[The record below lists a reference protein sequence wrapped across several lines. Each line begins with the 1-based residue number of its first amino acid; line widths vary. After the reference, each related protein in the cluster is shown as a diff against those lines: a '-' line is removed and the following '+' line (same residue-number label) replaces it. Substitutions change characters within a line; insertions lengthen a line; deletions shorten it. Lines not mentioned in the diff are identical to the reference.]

1 MIRFSVSTVS
11 EIQPLKPFNRN
22 SNFTPLERCF
32 SLLNSCFSLK
42 QLLQIHAQIMI
53 SGIHCNPPT
62 TDKIIQLCTSDS
74 IRAKHQIDC
83 INHGHLVANFYQNLE
98 SSSWNSVIRA
108 YATSNSGSQREAMRV
123 FLDMRRLGVG
133 PDEHTFPFV
142 FKSCASFSGLNEG
155 RQVHG
160 DALKHGCH
168 RNVYVQNTLIHF
180 YGSCKKLMDAYKVF
194 DEMTHR
200 TRVSWNSIISV
211 NVECGWFYDS
221 VELFV
226 KMRNSG
232 FVADETTMVIV
243 LSACAEIGSLSL
255 GKWVHSQV
263 IEKGMVVNC
272 QLGTALVDMYG
283 KCGDV
288 RYARL
293 VFDRMVHRNIWTWS
307 SMILGFAQH
316 GFAGQA
322 LELFR
327 EMRNYSIKP
336 NHVTFLGVLCAC
348 SHAGLVED
356 GRRYFREMEQVHGI
370 KPMMVHYGAMVDMLG
385 RAGRLEEA
393 YDFVM
398 KMPVEADGV
407 LLRALLSS
415 CNIHDVN
422 DCSGVGEKVKRKLV
436 DAEPKRSGNF
446 VMIAN
451 NLAEV
456 GLWEE
461 AEDFRRK
468 MRDKGLKKIAG
479 ESCVEIEGTSFRF
492 FSGEDS
498 CFASADIVLLLKILN
513 LHMKMIQFE

>member
-1 MIRFSVSTVS
+1 MLRFSVST
-11 EIQPLKPFNRN
+11 PP
-22 SNFTPLERCF
+22 ERCF
-32 SLLNSCFSLK
+32 SLLNSCSSLK

-53 SGIHCNPPT
+53 SGLLCNSCI

-83 INHGHLVANFYQNLE
+83 INHAHRVANFYHLLE

-108 YATSNSGSQREAMRV
+108 YAASNSGSQREGVRV
-123 FLDMRRLGVG
+123 FLDMRRLGVR
-133 PDEHTFPFV
+133 PNEHTFPFV

-155 RQVHG
+155 RQVHV

-168 RNVYVQNTLIHF
+168 LNVYVQNTMIHF

-200 TRVSWNSIISV
+200 TLVSWNSIISV
-211 NVECGWFYDS
+211 NVGCGWFYES
-221 VELFV
+221 LELFI

-232 FVADETTMVIV
+232 FMADEATMVIV
-243 LSACAEIGSLSL
+243 LSACAEIGNLSL

-263 IEKGMVVNC
+263 IENGMVVSC
-272 QLGTALVDMYG
+272 QLGTALLDMYG

-288 RYARL
+288 NYASL
-293 VFDRMVHRNIWTWS
+293 VFNRMFHRNIWTWS

-316 GFAGQA
+316 GFARQA
-322 LELFR
+322 LETFR
-327 EMRNYSIKP
+327 EMMTHSIKP

-356 GRRYFREMEQVHGI
+356 GQHYFREMEQVHGV

-385 RAGRLEEA
+385 RAGRLKEA
-393 YDFVM
+393 YDFVTN
-398 KMPVEADGV
+398 MPVVADGV
-407 LLRALLSS
+407 LWRAVLSS

-422 DCSGVGEKVKRKLV
+422 DYSGVSEKVKQKLMEL
-436 DAEPKRSGNF
+436 EPKRSGNF

-451 NLAEV
+451 NYAEV
-456 GLWEE
+456 GMWEK
-461 AEDFRRK
+461 AEDLRSK
-468 MRDKGLKKIAG
+468 MRNKGLKKIAG
-479 ESCVEIEGTSFRF
+479 ESCIEIAGTTFRF
-492 FSGEDS
+492 VSGDDS
-498 CFASADIVLLLKILN
+498 CFDCSDIFLLLKILD
-513 LHMKMIQFE
+513 LHMKMNRIE